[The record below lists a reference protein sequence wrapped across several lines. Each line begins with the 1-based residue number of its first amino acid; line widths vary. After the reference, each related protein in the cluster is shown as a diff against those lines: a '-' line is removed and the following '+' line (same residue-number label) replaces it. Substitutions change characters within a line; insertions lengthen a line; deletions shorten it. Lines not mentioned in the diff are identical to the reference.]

1 MTNQRGING
10 FWESRLP
17 ELFDQQ
23 YDLFVGKAEYIE
35 NVNDAVWN
43 AVANVHLALDSV
55 LIFEA
60 RITQEFFST

>member
-43 AVANVHLALDSV
+43 AVANVYLALDSV

-60 RITQEFFST
+60 RITQEFFPT